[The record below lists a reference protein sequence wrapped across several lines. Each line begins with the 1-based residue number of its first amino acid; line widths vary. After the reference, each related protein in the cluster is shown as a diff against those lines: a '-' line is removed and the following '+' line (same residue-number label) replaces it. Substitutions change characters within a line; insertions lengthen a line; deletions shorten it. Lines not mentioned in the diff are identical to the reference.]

1 MVDLFLYIFL
11 LINFLKYFFCEI
23 IVGSF
28 AQNVEILADGG
39 VIRITDLQPS
49 NEGRFEC
56 NATNIGKKLRSKKE
70 YDQFIQNNIGFWLR
84 RVVKYC
90 ILNCANSLVE
100 FVKLHN
106 SSVVTGSSTT
116 QIKYFTFPL

>member
-1 MVDLFLYIFL
+1 MVDLFLCFL
-11 LINFLKYFFCEI
+11 LINYQFFEYFFREI
-23 IVGSF
+23 TVGSF

-84 RVVKYC
+84 RVVTGE
-90 ILNCANSLVE
+90 ILYNVE

-116 QIKYFTFPL
+116 QIKYFVFISF